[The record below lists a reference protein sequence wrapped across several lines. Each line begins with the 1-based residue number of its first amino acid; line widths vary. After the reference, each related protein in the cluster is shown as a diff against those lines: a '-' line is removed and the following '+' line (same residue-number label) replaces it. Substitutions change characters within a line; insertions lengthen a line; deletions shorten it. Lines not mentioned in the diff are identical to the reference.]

1 MFVVDAVAAIV
12 VGVNVVDDV
21 VLDSVVVDA
30 VVAVED
36 AIVDLTMLFIISSTK
51 QSYFMCSSLMQL
63 LMSLS
68 A

>member
-36 AIVDLTMLFIISSTK
+36 AIVDLTICCLLYLRRSSHIL
-51 QSYFMCSSLMQL
+51 CVRR
-63 LMSLS
+63 
-68 A
+68 